1 MSLMEQNKESYLQ
14 LKNENDKYI
23 QKKKII
29 RDLLDKESIKSIF
42 EKVLKK
48 KTDLTND
55 NIEFLNLL
63 KKSNYDIDIFI
74 DNYIKYIAEE
84 SVDSE
89 NERDEEDRGDG
100 EDGDAELDAE
110 LDPAA
115 QAEAQE
121 RDEDEGAAPETPE
134 QASVRALAAGLA
146 HGIQPELVQPPEPV
160 AAAAPAAAPAAA
172 AAPAPPAAAAAAP
185 APQDPGGP
193 LTRQTAATG
202 LPII

>member
-1 MSLMEQNKESYLQ
+1 MSLMEQNKERYLQ

-48 KTDLTND
+48 NTDLTND

-74 DNYIKYIAEE
+74 DNYINFIAEE

-89 NERDEEDRGDG
+89 NERDEEDGGDG
-100 EDGDAELDAE
+100 DED
-110 LDPAA
+110 PA
-115 QAEAQE
+115 QAEAE
-121 RDEDEGAAPETPE
+121 AEEVRAIDEEAGGDGDEDPE
-134 QASVRALAAGLA
+134 QA
-146 HGIQPELVQPPEPV
+146 
-160 AAAAPAAAPAAA
+160 PARSI
-172 AAPAPPAAAAAAP
+172 
-185 APQDPGGP
+185 QDPGGP
-193 LTRQTAATG
+193 LTRQTA
-202 LPII
+202 LIPPDPQ